1 MEHLALTENLKIGVC
16 ALYVCVFL
24 IMFIIKFMQIVF
36 KKDMENIWIRMKSF
50 LFILVFFTIAFCFNK
65 LFAFIFLTL
74 ISYLGLKEFFSLIP
88 TRNTDRNVLLW
99 AYLSIPI
106 SYYIIYTNW
115 IIMFY
120 LFVPLYM
127 FILTAIRMVIAS
139 NTDGFLKNLAVIQYG
154 LMINVYALGYLGM
167 ILIIPDSYN
176 PQAGSLGL
184 LFYILVITIS
194 NDFAQYFSGKL
205 FGKHKIIP
213 KVSPNKTWEGFIGG
227 IIGTTILSIIIGYFL
242 TPFKIWQLAFA
253 GSILAIAGFFGD
265 VTMSAIKRDLGV
277 KDTSNL
283 IPGHGGILDRL
294 DSLLFTAPLFY
305 HFFAYIYHIAIP
317 R

>member
-1 MEHLALTENLKIGVC
+1 MEQLLLTNNLKMGVIS
-16 ALYVCVFL
+16 LYICVFL
-24 IMFIIKFMQIVF
+24 IMGIIKFMQIVF

-65 LFAFIFLTL
+65 ALAFIFLVL
-74 ISYLGLKEFFSLIP
+74 ISYLSLKEFFSLIP
-88 TRNTDRNVLLW
+88 TRLTDRNVFLW
-99 AYLSIPI
+99 AYLSIPV
-106 SYYIIYTNW
+106 SYYIIYTQW
-115 IIMFY
+115 VIMFY
-120 LFVPLYM
+120 LFIPLYM

-139 NTDGFLKNLAVIQYG
+139 NTDGFLKNLAVVQYG
-154 LMINVYALGYLGM
+154 LMICVYALGYLGM

-176 PQAGSLGL
+176 PQGGALGL

-194 NDFAQYFSGKL
+194 NDFAQYFSGKI

-227 IIGTTILSIIIGYFL
+227 VIGTSILSVIIGYFL
-242 TPFKIWQLAFA
+242 TPFVLWQLAFLGA
-253 GSILAIAGFFGD
+253 ILAVAGFFGD

-283 IPGHGGILDRL
+283 IPGPGGILDRL

-305 HFFAYIYHIAIP
+305 HFFAYINHIIIP